1 MRTVLNFIIHHSEGV
16 LRWTKRIINIIRG
29 FGLLNKTQVDEQL
42 LRIIDFLLEVHPEL
56 VKISR
61 EFTRNVLAV
70 ELKEHPEVI
79 VELIDEV
86 PAKAIAKLENIIAEQ
101 VEAVV
106 DINRKTFPEQVV
118 KQVSEVQDE
127 LKNYT
132 PEQLEKTKAENY
144 LRHGKYELPPRTSP
158 IWRWINRNG

>member
-1 MRTVLNFIIHHSEGV
+1 MRVVLNFIIHHFDSV
-16 LRWTKRIINIIRG
+16 LRWIKRVINVIRG
-29 FGLLNKTQVDEQL
+29 LGLLNKTQVDEQL

-56 VKISR
+56 VKISK

-86 PAKAIAKLENIIAEQ
+86 PNKAIAKLENIIREQ
-101 VEAVV
+101 AEAVGDV
-106 DINRKTFPEQVV
+106 NRKIFPEEVV
-118 KQVSEVQDE
+118 QKESKAQDE
-127 LKNYT
+127 LKSYT
-132 PEQLEKTKAENY
+132 PEQLEKAKIENY

-158 IWRWINRNG
+158 IWRWVNRNG